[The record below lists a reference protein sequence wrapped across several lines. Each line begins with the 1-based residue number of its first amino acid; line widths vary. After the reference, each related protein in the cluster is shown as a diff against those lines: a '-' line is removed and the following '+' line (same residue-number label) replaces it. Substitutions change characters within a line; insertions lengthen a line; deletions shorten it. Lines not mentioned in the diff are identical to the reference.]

1 MSACAPCDEDDTTNN
16 GDNGAETGAAA
27 TETVE
32 VGIIYSETGPLAA
45 YEAQYRGGLEA
56 GIDYATEGTVEVHGT
71 TIELTYRDD
80 TGNQDT
86 ALSTARDL
94 IGQDYQILVGTVV
107 SGIAVAGRAGRAE
120 RSALHLRTCRRRR
133 GHRVNDYT
141 FRSGRQSLQDVATA
155 GSFLEGEDQ
164 SLPRWTH
171 SEWIGPWSSATRW
184 EHSWPWCW
192 PTGTP
197 SGSLPS
203 SWSMAVCR
211 CCRRRES
218 VPTRSPRRS
227 SGPRLT
233 GWR

>member
-71 TIELTYRDD
+71 TIELLYRDD

-107 SGIAVAGRAGRAE
+107 SGIAVALAEQAEQNGVLYISGPAAADAVTGSTTTPSAPVGRACRTWPPQGPSWKARTSRCRDGRTRSGSGRGRRPLDGSIRGPGAGRPAPRAGRFPRPGRWRYAVAAAGG
-120 RSALHLRTCRRRR
+120 SQSRRARP
-133 GHRVNDYT
+133 GD
-141 FRSGRQSLQDVATA
+141 
-155 GSFLEGEDQ
+155 
-164 SLPRWTH
+164 PRAH
-171 SEWIGPWSSATRW
+171 G
-184 EHSWPWCW
+184 
-192 PTGTP
+192 
-197 SGSLPS
+197 
-203 SWSMAVCR
+203 
-211 CCRRRES
+211 
-218 VPTRSPRRS
+218 
-227 SGPRLT
+227 
-233 GWR
+233 

>member
-1 MSACAPCDEDDTTNN
+1 MAVLAMSACAPCDEDDTTNN

-94 IGQDYQILVGTVV
+94 IGQDYQIL
-107 SGIAVAGRAGRAE
+107 
-120 RSALHLRTCRRRR
+120 
-133 GHRVNDYT
+133 
-141 FRSGRQSLQDVATA
+141 
-155 GSFLEGEDQ
+155 
-164 SLPRWTH
+164 
-171 SEWIGPWSSATRW
+171 
-184 EHSWPWCW
+184 
-192 PTGTP
+192 
-197 SGSLPS
+197 
-203 SWSMAVCR
+203 
-211 CCRRRES
+211 
-218 VPTRSPRRS
+218 
-227 SGPRLT
+227 
-233 GWR
+233 